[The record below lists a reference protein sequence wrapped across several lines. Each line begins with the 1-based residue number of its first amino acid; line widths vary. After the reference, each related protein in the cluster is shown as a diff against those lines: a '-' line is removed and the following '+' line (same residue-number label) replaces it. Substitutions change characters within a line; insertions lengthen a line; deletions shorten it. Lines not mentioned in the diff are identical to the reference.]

1 MGSLNMIL
9 AAHRDTIDQKPELA
23 RLVLGLQKQGSEY
36 AMSHPE
42 EMVAMTVTKLGM
54 KKEAVELSVKNVEL
68 NWKMT
73 PEMLEAGKTYAAHM
87 LEMKQIRALPDFTT
101 FFDTKISDQ
110 LSV

>member
-1 MGSLNMIL
+1 
-9 AAHRDTIDQKPELA
+9 
-23 RLVLGLQKQGSEY
+23 GLQKQGSEY

-73 PEMLEAGKTYAAHM
+73 PERLEVGKTYAAHM
-87 LEMKQIRALPDFTT
+87 LEMKQIRALPDFAT